1 MMSELDIAKAK
12 ALKTARELEYPAN
25 IKERICNA
33 QSETQIINI
42 LSAARRAL

>member
-1 MMSELDIAKAK
+1 MSELDIAKAK

-33 QSETQIINI
+33 QNEVQITNI
-42 LSAARRAL
+42 LAEARREL